1 MLGLFLLILA
11 LASMANER
19 TAIGAV
25 GETIPDTAVFL
36 PLIQASVPAPEPTP
50 EPTPSPTPSPI
61 PTPIYDSI
69 PTLGSPPSHPPDQHG
84 DLNLA
89 LRGYNE
95 TDGPLTLLDL
105 NGPTDDRAPQLDG
118 IFNQTRGP
126 DIVSLFRV
134 NDWIWSCGERGCRGD
149 PIENPPVT
157 LLGLRATQ
165 GEPIFIPT
173 RDPEIYGGNY
183 KALVLYA
190 ALERI
195 TIAYTRE
202 DTAAIGYVVHFEE
215 ISVDPSLVA
224 LYQRLDAEGRD
235 RLPALRNGERLGNA
249 SSDVV
254 KVAIRDTGSFMEPRS
269 RKDWWMRH

>member
-1 MLGLFLLILA
+1 MLILA
-11 LASMANER
+11 SFANER
-19 TAIGAV
+19 PAIGADIEAT
-25 GETIPDTAVFL
+25 GETIPNTTVFL
-36 PLIQASVPAPEPTP
+36 PLVQVSGPTP
-50 EPTPSPTPSPI
+50 EPTPSPTPT
-61 PTPIYDSI
+61 PTPTPVYDSI

-89 LRGYNE
+89 LRGYSE
-95 TDGPLTLLDL
+95 TEGPLALLDI
-105 NGPTDDRAPQLDG
+105 NGPTDEKAPQLDG
-118 IFNQTRGP
+118 VFNQTRGP
-126 DIVSLFRV
+126 DFVSLFRV
-134 NDWIWSCGERGCRGD
+134 NEWIWSCGERGCRGD

-157 LLGLRATQ
+157 LLGLRATP
-165 GEPIFIPT
+165 GESIFIPT
-173 RDPEIYGGNY
+173 RGPEIYGGGY

-190 ALERI
+190 TPECI

-215 ISVDPSLVA
+215 IDVDPALVS
-224 LYQRLDAEGRD
+224 LYQRLDAEGRG

-269 RKDWWMRH
+269 RKDRWMRY